1 MLKYDIDIY
10 VLVLEW
16 GLKKEKVVCDFYI
29 RVNRFVYKRVV
40 VEKRGLYIMSD
51 YFFIG
56 CSVDGIFICC
66 CYGKKIIEI
75 KCLYFLRY
83 LYFREVVI

>member
-40 VEKRGLYIMSD
+40 VESSCWEKGFVYYEWL
-51 YFFIG
+51 FF
-56 CSVDGIFICC
+56 
-66 CYGKKIIEI
+66 YW
-75 KCLYFLRY
+75 L
-83 LYFREVVI
+83 